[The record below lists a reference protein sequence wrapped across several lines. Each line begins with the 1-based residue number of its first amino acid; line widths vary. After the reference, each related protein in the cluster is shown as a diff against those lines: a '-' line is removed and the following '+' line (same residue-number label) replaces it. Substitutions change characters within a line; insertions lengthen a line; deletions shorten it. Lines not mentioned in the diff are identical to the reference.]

1 MCLVS
6 CHHFFHPDHHAVAA
20 AVAAVVAVVAAVASA
35 DYLHTE
41 CRLFHTCCA
50 HLTVLLLAK
59 SPQLPT
65 SHPVQI
71 PAPTCSK
78 IQNISAKSRQGN

>member
-6 CHHFFHPDHHAVAA
+6 CHQFFHPDHHAVAA
-20 AVAAVVAVVAAVASA
+20 AAVAVVAAVGSA
-35 DYLHTE
+35 DYLRTE

-59 SPQLPT
+59 SPLLPT

-71 PAPTCSK
+71 PAPTMFKNTKYVDK
-78 IQNISAKSRQGN
+78 IQTR